1 MDDVRMLFVRLV
13 NESGQIVVDE
23 KPDIWSRKIQC
34 SILESIYLVICS
46 YIRTERDNDEMWGM
60 GTSERRYLCTDDFL
74 TTDDEKKWIEDHRTK
89 DDNGLIIHIFDNV
102 YDMTPGKHRRTLLYL
117 LNILYFDL

>member
-1 MDDVRMLFVRLV
+1 MDDVRMLFVSVVSER
-13 NESGQIVVDE
+13 GQIVIDE
-23 KPDIWSRKIQC
+23 HPNIWSRKIQY
-34 SILESIYLVICS
+34 SILESIYHVICS
-46 YIRTERDNDEMWGM
+46 YIRTERDNDETWGM
-60 GTSERRYLCTDDFL
+60 GISERLYLCTDDFL
-74 TTDDEKKWIEDHRTK
+74 TTDDEKKWIEEHRTN